1 MGSSFPWLYQ
11 LPMLAFAPVLILLSW
26 KWLTR
31 MIPIV
36 PSDVSISTVQQPQ
49 YSLVC
54 IVCPSPGTSKDL
66 IYLLHV
72 HFRLWAHVCAVIDW
86 NKQVLSP
93 VFLFQIDK
101 LSVCRWNSHTQ
112 CPNMWPCFSYC
123 YSRSHWPNPHNTP
136 CDILVILGIDD
147 AAC

>member
-36 PSDVSISTVQQPQ
+36 PSDVYFYRTGTTVLPCL
-49 YSLVC
+49 YW
-54 IVCPSPGTSKDL
+54 CPSPGTSQDL
-66 IYLLHV
+66 VYLLHS
-72 HFRLWAHVCAVIDW
+72 HFRLWAHVRAVIDW

-93 VFLFQIDK
+93 VFLFQTDK

-112 CPNMWPCFSYC
+112 CPNLWPCFSYC
-123 YSRSHWPNPHNTP
+123 YSCSHWPNPHNTP
-136 CDILVILGIDD
+136 CDILVILDIDD